1 MEKMQKLA
9 EKSKKELELQ
19 FRMVYLD
26 DVEMSRERELQLGGV
41 GRHRRGEGEK
51 EEKLQTSANYIRG
64 P

>member
-41 GRHRRGEGEK
+41 GRHR
-51 EEKLQTSANYIRG
+51 
-64 P
+64 